1 MNPSDIE
8 MYQAW
13 MNGDSIGSIAK
24 RYKLQKAQ
32 VRKVMNRVIEQ
43 RSPETMLE
51 LSGDEAGERRDV

>member
-13 MNGDSIGSIAK
+13 MSGDSIGSIAK

-32 VRKVMNRVIEQ
+32 VRKVVNRVIEQ

>member
-24 RYKLQKAQ
+24 RYKLQKTQ
-32 VRKVMNRVIEQ
+32 VRKVVNRVIEQ
-43 RSPETMLE
+43 RSPEAMLQ

>member
-24 RYKLQKAQ
+24 RYKLQKTQ
-32 VRKVMNRVIEQ
+32 VRKVVNRVIEQ
-43 RSPETMLE
+43 RSPEAMLQ
-51 LSGDEAGERRDV
+51 LSGDEAGERRGV

>member
-24 RYKLQKAQ
+24 RYKLQKTQ
-32 VRKVMNRVIEQ
+32 VRKVVNRVIEQ
-43 RSPETMLE
+43 RSPEAMLQ
-51 LSGDEAGERRDV
+51 LSGDEAGERRNV

>member
-13 MNGDSIGSIAK
+13 MGGDSIGSIAK

>member
-24 RYKLQKAQ
+24 RYKLQKTQ
-32 VRKVMNRVIEQ
+32 VRKVVNRVIEQ
-43 RSPETMLE
+43 RSPETMLQ